1 MSDKP
6 IREWWIC
13 LKKMEYA
20 GFYYAEDK
28 EKQPDLYPH
37 YCHVIEAEPVLAR
50 IAKLEEELS
59 TTQAAAS
66 IHADEHR
73 KARARIDTLEVEN
86 AELKRS
92 YDHYAILL
100 RRCSDAYDKG
110 EIEITRLKAQLEKCK
125 WQRNCCGGLYKDD
138 IAFYDAEIESIK

>member
-37 YCHVIEAEPVLAR
+37 YCHVIEAAPMLAKVER
-50 IAKLEEELS
+50 LE
-59 TTQAAAS
+59 A
-66 IHADEHR
+66 
-73 KARARIDTLEVEN
+73 EN
-86 AELKRS
+86 SELKAKIEAS
-92 YDHYAILL
+92 YYLYPEKCKI
-100 RRCSDAYDKG
+100 
-110 EIEITRLKAQLEKCK
+110 ITRLRAQLEKCK